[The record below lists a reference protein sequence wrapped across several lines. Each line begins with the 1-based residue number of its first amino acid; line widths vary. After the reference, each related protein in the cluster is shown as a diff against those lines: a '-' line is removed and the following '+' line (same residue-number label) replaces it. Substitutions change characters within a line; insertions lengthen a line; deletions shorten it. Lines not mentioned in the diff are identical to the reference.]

1 MKNLKLIK
9 PINIILVVMGS
20 VFSALAITA
29 FVRVGQLVPSG
40 MSGLSQLL
48 LMEFSSKLNITLSY
62 GLVYLALNAILLSF
76 VYNKLGKKFL
86 FLSFLHV
93 ILTSIL
99 IEIMPEF
106 NITKDQILIP
116 IFGGLLNGIGSS
128 LALKANGSAGG
139 TDFIAIYYS
148 MVKNKPQW
156 DKIMYFNAALLI
168 YSGWQYNWNL
178 ALYSIIYQVVSTKII
193 DSYHD
198 RYKLSSLTIITA
210 NADAVSKAI
219 LETTRHGITRSEAM
233 GVFKQEARS
242 ILYLVANDFEV
253 KKIVEAVKLAD
264 DKAFIEISTVQ
275 RIEGNYRQKPLD

>member
-20 VFSALAITA
+20 IFSALAITA